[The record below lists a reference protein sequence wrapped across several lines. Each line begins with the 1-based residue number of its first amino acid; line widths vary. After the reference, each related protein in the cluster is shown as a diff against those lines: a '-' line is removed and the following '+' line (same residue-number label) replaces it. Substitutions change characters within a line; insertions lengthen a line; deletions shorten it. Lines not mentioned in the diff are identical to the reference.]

1 MRAALRGGAVRAPL
15 ARDCPVE
22 RDNHQTAARRSRC
35 ETGAAAGWVVPLN
48 RTTIRSRGWGL
59 ERAAAPAPF
68 RPADPDVS
76 LSCLPIYACLNTSSA
91 ASHTVVE
98 LLVNVALGVLPWLTS
113 SSSAASSM
121 SEVFETFTRD
131 AKPEPVPMVSPNPE
145 SA

>member
-1 MRAALRGGAVRAPL
+1 MHTTSNDQRRLHLLG
-15 ARDCPVE
+15 RDPFV
-22 RDNHQTAARRSRC
+22 QLS
-35 ETGAAAGWVVPLN
+35 G
-48 RTTIRSRGWGL
+48 TTIRSRGRGL
-59 ERAAAPAPF
+59 ERAAAPAPI

-76 LSCLPIYACLNTSSA
+76 LLCLPIYACLNTSSA

-131 AKPEPVPMVSPNPE
+131 AKPEPVPIGVSEP
-145 SA
+145 